1 MVLRYAIPMGLFA
14 GAVSTQRGVLY
25 HDIPFVIAFC
35 AAIIGM
41 YGIGFAVSRV
51 VFRGSTSVAAV
62 VALAVLMPDVGD
74 LATTLAVQRLQINRR
89 TPHLTCYAMQQ
100 PGSLP
105 LRTGEAP

>member
-14 GAVSTQRGVLY
+14 GAVSTQRGV
-25 HDIPFVIAFC
+25 
-35 AAIIGM
+35 
-41 YGIGFAVSRV
+41 
-51 VFRGSTSVAAV
+51 FRSSTSVAAV
-62 VALAVLMPDVGD
+62 VALAVLMPAVGD
-74 LATTLAVQRLQINRR
+74 LATTLAVQRLQIDRR